1 MSLYREREVIGRDT
15 LPIIENTDQRGATA
29 LYIDVDMARASIQT
43 VFQQFFDNGG
53 WALDHLARS
62 DLVDERAR
70 QESNRHD
77 DLELARSSG
86 RAVGRRSDH
95 RAPRIPRLGKARPIG
110 RMVEEKLLHAIEDR
124 LGEVFSAF
132 RLIE

>member
-1 MSLYREREVIGRDT
+1 MSLYRERELIGRDT

-70 QESNRHD
+70 QLSDRHD
-77 DLELARSSG
+77 TSLELAGSSG
-86 RAVGRRSDH
+86 LGCRSHD
-95 RAPRIPRLGKARPIG
+95 RPAAIALEG
-110 RMVEEKLLHAIEDR
+110 ETRTLRGMIEEKLAHAIENGVGQ
-124 LGEVFSAF
+124 LGTLGFN
-132 RLIE
+132 IQ